1 MSLTDELAAKAR
13 GAGYVLDGKFQIES
27 IELLT
32 EIRDLLKEIRDK

>member
-1 MSLTDELAAKAR
+1 MSKADEDAAKLR
-13 GAGYVLDGKFQIES
+13 GVGYVLDGKFQIES